1 MEFESLNAAEG
12 EGRRRWIGAGRPTV
26 PSLVLDGQAHPLLHV
41 SQIAELLGLEPPA
54 AGSAELEGRRALAVL
69 FAWLAQIRDADWEL
83 FLEPT
88 PSRGRTLR
96 NLTVNV
102 FHPFELLPGAWASG
116 EFPWRPEE
124 DEAREAALEDRDA
137 LLVWAE
143 AAAGRWWSFLDLED
157 VGPRDPVVTSPR
169 GETRFSALV
178 SFQHWH
184 AAYHYRQLVHVLG
197 FDEDEGLLSGLAL
210 PRDVF

>member
-1 MEFESLNAAEG
+1 VVFESLNAAEG
-12 EGRRRWIGAGRPTV
+12 EGRRRWIEAGRPTV
-26 PSLVLDGQAHPLLHV
+26 PSLVLEGQAHPLLHV
-41 SQIAELLGLEPPA
+41 SQIAELLGLAAPAEGLPESDGPA
-54 AGSAELEGRRALAVL
+54 ALAIL
-69 FAWLAQIRDADWEL
+69 DAWLVQIGHSSWDAL
-83 FLEPT
+83 LEPT

-124 DEAREAALEDRDA
+124 DATRETGLEDRAA
-137 LLVWAE
+137 LLAWAE
-143 AAAGRWWSFLDLED
+143 AAAAEWRSFLGREDLAS
-157 VGPRDPVVTSPR
+157 RDPVVTSPR

-178 SFQHWH
+178 SLQHWH

-197 FDEDEGLLSGLAL
+197 ATDGGLLDGLAL
-210 PRDVF
+210 PREVF

>member
-1 MEFESLNAAEG
+1 MNAADG
-12 EGRRRWIGAGRPTV
+12 EGRVRWTEAGRPTV
-26 PSLVLDGQAHPLLHV
+26 PTLVLDGHAHPLLHV
-41 SQIAELLGLEPPA
+41 SQIAELLGLDAPA
-54 AGSAELEGRRALAVL
+54 AGSPEQDARAALAIL
-69 FAWLAQIRDADWEL
+69 DAWLAQIERADWTSL
-83 FLEPT
+83 LEPT

-102 FHPFELLPGAWASG
+102 FHPFELLPGTWATG

-124 DEAREAALEDRDA
+124 DAAREPPDRDQ
-137 LLVWAE
+137 LLIWADA
-143 AAAGRWWSFLDLED
+143 AAAGWRSFLDRED
-157 VGPRDPVVTSPR
+157 VSARDPVVTSPR

-184 AAYHYRQLVHVLG
+184 AAYHYRQLAHVLG
-197 FDEDEGLLSGLAL
+197 ADGGLLEGLAL